1 MIIRHDRHDPFL
13 GDDADNPGDEH
24 WASTVFLDRDGV
36 INRRIEGDYVRGWSQ
51 FEFLPGAIDAIARL
65 TLVADRIVVVTN
77 QAGVGKGL
85 MSMADLDDIHAR
97 MTAMVAAGGGRIDG
111 VFACPHT
118 PADRCNCRKPATG
131 LGEQARATLPDVDF
145 ARSVLVGDGTSDIAF
160 GRALGMRTILVG
172 PSLDHDPCP
181 DADGRAPD
189 LPRATDLLVG
199 GWLRRA

>member
-1 MIIRHDRHDPFL
+1 M
-13 GDDADNPGDEH
+13 
-24 WASTVFLDRDGV
+24 FLDRDGV

-51 FEFLPGAIDAIARL
+51 FEFLPDAIDAIARL

-85 MSMADLDDIHAR
+85 MSRTDLDDIHAR

-118 PADRCNCRKPATG
+118 PADHCACRKPATG
-131 LGEQARATLPDVDF
+131 LGERARVTYPDLDF
-145 ARSVLVGDGTSDIAF
+145 TRSVMVGDGPSDIGF

-172 PSLDHDPCP
+172 PDLAHESSP
-181 DADGRAPD
+181 DRRTPD
-189 LPRATDLLVG
+189 LPAAADLLVG
-199 GWLRRA
+199 GWLRKG